1 MSNQVLYW
9 SKNELRE
16 QVAVLDGEVAP
27 SIVLK
32 NATYLNQNLRQ
43 WKKANIWVYENRIV
57 YVGEQMPDRL
67 EKTEVIDLAG
77 KYVVPGYIEPHTHPF
92 QLYNPQTLAH
102 YASNRGTTTFICDN
116 LTLLLS
122 SPLKKALSLMEDLN
136 RLPYTYY
143 WWCRYDSQSELIKE
157 EQHFS
162 LGTIRSIL
170 ASPYCIQGGELT
182 SWPKVLSG
190 DDTILQMMQDT
201 KRYGRRIEGHLPG
214 SSEKTLTK
222 MALLGV
228 NCDHEAMTGEEAIRR
243 MNVGYTT
250 SLRYSSIRPDLPRLL
265 RELKELG
272 VNYFDRVIFT
282 TDGSTP
288 AFYEQGVT
296 DKMISIAL
304 ESGIDPIDAY
314 NMAAYNVA
322 RYYGM
327 EHLLGMIAPG
337 RLAHINILERLDNP
351 VPQSV
356 LAKGQWIKKD
366 GEEVFPL
373 EEFPWSDYG
382 IKPLELK
389 WNLTEEDFNFSSLV
403 GIEMVNSVITKPYK
417 VNIDP
422 TSVELAED
430 HDECFLML
438 LDRHGKWQVNT
449 IVKGFARNVS
459 GFCSSYSSTGDL
471 IVIGKN
477 KDDMLK
483 AFERVKELKGGIV
496 LAENGEI
503 VSEIKLPLGGGLSD
517 KRLEYLMEEE
527 KALTNELRKR
537 GYQFEDPIYSL
548 LFFSSTHLPYIRITQ
563 LGMYDVKNKV
573 VLFPAIMR

>member
-43 WKKANIWVYENRIV
+43 WKKANIWVYKNRIV

>member
-77 KYVVPGYIEPHTHPF
+77 KHVVPGYIEPHTHPF